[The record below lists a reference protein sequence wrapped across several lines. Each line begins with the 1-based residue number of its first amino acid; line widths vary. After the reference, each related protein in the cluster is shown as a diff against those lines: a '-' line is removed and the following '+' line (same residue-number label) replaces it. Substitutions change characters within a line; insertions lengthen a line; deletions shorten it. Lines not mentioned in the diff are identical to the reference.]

1 MRSNAAAIQEALEG
15 IEYPKAKKD
24 ILDYARSH
32 NASENIVSDLLDIP
46 DRQYTSPTDIR
57 KAFGESSSEAKVPER
72 LEEDIEKIDRDME
85 SWKKQ

>member
-1 MRSNAAAIQEALEG
+1 M
-15 IEYPKAKKD
+15 EYPKAKKD

-32 NASENIVSDLLDIP
+32 NASENIVSDLQDIP
-46 DRQYTSPTDIR
+46 DKQYMSPADIKR
-57 KAFGESSSEAKVPER
+57 AFSESRSEAEVPER